1 MAKQPKKKQTDWT
14 RGGKAISDT
23 AIPLYQTNLG
33 RIDTYLQDPTSTIDQ
48 YLNKYYTNTP
58 AQNDFLRNYQR
69 AMGNVTA
76 NNYAATTGGIASRNQ
91 MNYDDYQRYMNDY
104 AARLR
109 QQGIDSAY
117 NMAQGYYGNLL
128 NANNAYQNAYALGQP
143 YSDVEQYNNMVN
155 QLNKNAWAGTVGS
168 AGKVLSSIPT
178 PWTQIAG
185 AAMQGVGGAF
195 SMDDS
200 ALRGM
205 QGTANQ
211 YGLYQNMQNQ
221 YNQNAAFGNLFGGL
235 KESYEKGKLN
245 WLLPKSREVNYNPL
259 GLRGV

>member
-14 RGGKAISDT
+14 KGGKAISDT
-23 AIPLYQTNLG
+23 AIPLYQTNLN
-33 RIDTYLQDPTSTIDQ
+33 RIDSYLQDPTSTVDQ

-58 AQNDFLRNYQR
+58 EQNDFIRNYQR

-76 NNYAATTGGIASRNQ
+76 NNYAATNGGISSLNQ

-109 QQGIDSAY
+109 QEGVDSAY

-128 NANNAYQNAYALGQP
+128 NANTAYHNAYALGQP
-143 YSDVEQYNNMVN
+143 YSDVEQYNDMVDQIN
-155 QLNKNAWAGTVGS
+155 NNAWAGVVGS
-168 AGKVLSSIPT
+168 AGKVLSFIPQT
-178 PWTQIAG
+178 KILG
-185 AAMQGVGGAF
+185 AAMQGIGGAF

-200 ALRGM
+200 ALRSM

-221 YNQNAAFGNLFGGL
+221 VSQQAAMNDLFGGL
-235 KESYEKGKLN
+235 KDSYEKGKLN
-245 WLLPKSREVNYNPL
+245 WLLPKSKEVNYNPL